1 MRDQQEVHHLAMG
14 LRNCG
19 SHFAVAVTGG
29 GAPVC
34 TSLFV
39 HNGEGGGSS
48 FMVDF
53 QAPWGKEAGNRLYL
67 KGFYDGN
74 SMIPSGFTMP
84 SAVSLPKAVYMARG
98 MFISNNCT
106 KERSPEAKGTPPDLA
121 YPKLWGIALTAK
133 LSYLDERAGREHEAH
148 ICAWRPE
155 RSYAWVQRFSPQWDR
170 IDQEIAC
177 AEGVIRIMR
186 FVAGIDKE
194 PAAAS
199 IGLTRYGNDSHL
211 GLRS

>member
-1 MRDQQEVHHLAMG
+1 MRHQEEVHRLAME

-53 QAPWGKEAGNRLYL
+53 QAPWGKEASNRLYL
-67 KGFYDGN
+67 KGFFDAN
-74 SMIPSGFTMP
+74 STIPTGFKMP
-84 SAVSLPKAVYMARG
+84 PAVSLPKAVYMARG
-98 MFISNNCT
+98 MFTSNNCVNR
-106 KERSPEAKGTPPDLA
+106 KALEGEELPPGFT
-121 YPKLWGIALTAK
+121 YPNLWGIALTAK
-133 LSYLDERAGREHEAH
+133 LSYLNERVGREHQAH

-155 RSYAWVQRFSPQWDR
+155 RSYAWIQRFSPHWDR

-177 AEGVIRIMR
+177 AEGVVRVMR

-194 PAAAS
+194 PAASS
-199 IGLTRYGNDSHL
+199 IGLTRYGDDNHL

>member
-1 MRDQQEVHHLAMG
+1 MRDQQEIHHLAMG

-19 SHFAVAVTGG
+19 SHFAVAITGG

-39 HNGEGGGSS
+39 HNGEGGGST

-53 QAPWGKEAGNRLYL
+53 QAPWGKEAANRLFL
-67 KGFYDGN
+67 KGFFNGN
-74 SMIPSGFTMP
+74 SMIPQGFAIP
-84 SAVSLPKAVYMARG
+84 PAVSLPKALYMARG
-98 MFISNNCT
+98 MFTSNNCVESWT
-106 KERSPEAKGTPPDLA
+106 SGEKGPPHTPI

-133 LSYLDERAGREHEAH
+133 LTYLGERAGREHEAH

-155 RSYAWVQRFSPQWDR
+155 KSYAWIQRFSPQWDR
-170 IDQEIAC
+170 IDQELAC
-177 AEGVIRIMR
+177 TEGVIRVMR
-186 FVAGIDKE
+186 FVAGIDEE
-194 PAAAS
+194 PATTS
-199 IGLTRYGNDSHL
+199 IGLTRYGDDNHL